1 MKYWHNLRFWQLK
14 GKKRMKDGEGRGVTL
29 TGKNPNDLQKLLLLD
44 KKTNIKH
51 KIFQKSFSIAQL
63 AWCLFMSYRVDID
76 CA

>member
-1 MKYWHNLRFWQLK
+1 
-14 GKKRMKDGEGRGVTL
+14 MKDGEGRAVTL

-63 AWCLFMSYRVDID
+63 AWCYLCLIV
-76 CA
+76 